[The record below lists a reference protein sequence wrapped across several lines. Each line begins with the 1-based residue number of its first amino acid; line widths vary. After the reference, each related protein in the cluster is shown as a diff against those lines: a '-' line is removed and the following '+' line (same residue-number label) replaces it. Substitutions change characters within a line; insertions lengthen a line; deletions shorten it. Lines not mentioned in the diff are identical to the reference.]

1 MFTSGRSYEGMN
13 YQIEVICKINMLI
26 LVWWGGDMRD
36 GHKNHGHTR
45 GDAGVIM
52 MSGMITRLFRESQPV
67 VIK

>member
-1 MFTSGRSYEGMN
+1 MQDKYADCG
-13 YQIEVICKINMLI
+13 
-26 LVWWGGDMRD
+26 LVGGDMRD